1 MSTRRENLTIPDLLS
16 GAGTAFELLKT
27 LAHIVKGA
35 GGSEEELRRLLKDG
49 EWRLRRIQIPRLLV
63 QKPGELFVVADVYQ
77 QTFRMLQHISGRRN
91 LLDELGVTRNKI
103 RVDLSDYFPERKKS
117 DASPPVLRVRLQPI
131 TPQLEEN
138 QKVRGIWPTKV
149 FRQGVMKE
157 LIRQHLRLL
166 TFDEFL
172 AFGTQHWWLVEQIG
186 LEYPHEELNIDLYAS
201 SVGDRTIR
209 VEKAP
214 KEGGYQGLGAMLCL
228 VHAD

>member
-1 MSTRRENLTIPDLLS
+1 MLTRGENLTIPDLLS

-27 LAHIVKGA
+27 FAHIAKNA
-35 GGSEEELRRLLKDG
+35 GGSEEELLRLLESND
-49 EWRLRRIQIPRLLV
+49 WRLRHQISRLLV

-77 QTFRMLQHISGRRN
+77 QTFRMLQYIGERRN
-91 LLDELGVTRNKI
+91 LLYKLGVTRDKI

-157 LIRQHLRLL
+157 LIRRSLRLL

-186 LEYPHEELNIDLYAS
+186 LEYPHEELNIYLYAS
-201 SVGDRTIR
+201 SIGDRTIR
-209 VEKAP
+209 IEQAP
-214 KEGGYQGLGAMLCL
+214 EGGGYQGLGAMLCL